1 MKEIQANISGIFP
14 IPIYIT
20 NLGRKFTK
28 QEIDFFVKTTRS
40 NSGNTTSIDS
50 YVLDKKP
57 FSKLKKYILK
67 NLDNYFKKIIDPLEN
82 VKPYITQSWINYTK
96 PNQYHHQHRHSNS
109 LVSGVLY
116 LDVDVNYDKIFFVN
130 DTHDSILIQS
140 KNFNVFNSKN
150 WFFPVKTGEL
160 ILFPSDTKHY
170 VENKKGENTR
180 ISLSFNTFIKG
191 KLGKENDLTKLIL
204 K

>member
-1 MKEIQANISGIFP
+1 MKEIHANISGIFP
-14 IPIYIT
+14 VPIYIT

-109 LVSGVLY
+109 IVSGVLY

-140 KNFNVFNSKN
+140 KNFNIFNSKN

>member
-1 MKEIQANISGIFP
+1 MKEIHANISGIFP
-14 IPIYIT
+14 VPIYIT

-109 LVSGVLY
+109 IVSGVLY

-140 KNFNVFNSKN
+140 KNFNIFNSKN

-180 ISLSFNTFIKG
+180 ISLSFNTFVKG

>member
-1 MKEIQANISGIFP
+1 MKEIHVNISGIFP
-14 IPIYIT
+14 VPIYIT

-109 LVSGVLY
+109 IVSGVLY

-140 KNFNVFNSKN
+140 KNFNIFNSKN

-191 KLGKENDLTKLIL
+191 KLGNKNDLTKLIL

>member
-14 IPIYIT
+14 VPIYIT

-109 LVSGVLY
+109 IVSGVLY

-140 KNFNVFNSKN
+140 KNFNIFNSKN

>member
-14 IPIYIT
+14 VPIYIT
-20 NLGRKFTK
+20 NLSRKFTK

-109 LVSGVLY
+109 IVSGVLY

-140 KNFNVFNSKN
+140 KNFNIFNSKN

>member
-14 IPIYIT
+14 VPIYIT

-109 LVSGVLY
+109 IVSGVLY

-140 KNFNVFNSKN
+140 KNFNIFNSKN

-191 KLGKENDLTKLIL
+191 KLGNKNDLTKLIL

>member
-14 IPIYIT
+14 VPIYIT

-96 PNQYHHQHRHSNS
+96 PNQYHHIHRHSNS
-109 LVSGVLY
+109 IVSGVLY

-130 DTHDSILIQS
+130 DTHDSILIQP

-160 ILFPSDTKHY
+160 ILFPSDAAHY

-191 KLGKENDLTKLIL
+191 KLGNKNDLTKLIL

>member
-28 QEIDFFVKTTRS
+28 QEINFFIKTARP
-40 NSGNTTSIDS
+40 NEGNTTSIDS

-82 VKPYITQSWINYTK
+82 IKPYITQSWINYTK

-180 ISLSFNTFIKG
+180 ISLSFNTFVKG